1 MLTEM
6 PAVDDQLFTIV
17 TTPAKVLSSSIVK
30 PMASMCVYTKTTQVA
45 VIVAVVIHNVRAVV
59 PDNWPAVYVT
69 SHDHP
74 YHMLGA
80 DSPLQALPLLTHFTN
95 GGGEG
100 LFEKLIKPLTC
111 EAWKRFQ
118 QFRMGCRTPN

>member
-59 PDNWPAVYVT
+59 PDN
-69 SHDHP
+69 
-74 YHMLGA
+74 
-80 DSPLQALPLLTHFTN
+80 
-95 GGGEG
+95 
-100 LFEKLIKPLTC
+100 
-111 EAWKRFQ
+111 
-118 QFRMGCRTPN
+118 